1 MVNFLL
7 KFRRINTNVDPGI
20 IILVAVFTISTFIL
34 LTPWVY
40 GHGVG
45 YYSWLRSLFFDG
57 NLDCTNEFQHY
68 IEIFQN
74 EYGWQGVTDDLT
86 VIRTETGVQSNKYQ
100 VGSAILWL
108 PFFLIG
114 HLMTLLVN
122 GLGGNLAVDGYS
134 KFYVLMISI
143 GSALY
148 GFVGLLLAY
157 FLSRKFFSIKISLL
171 ASIGIW
177 FASSTVFYI
186 YLHPSLSHANEIFV
200 VSLFIYYWYQH
211 GVKGNILN
219 WAILGVIGGLMLA
232 VRMENV
238 VFCLLPFFSF
248 IKKLKKDF
256 EEQKRDKFS
265 QLFYKSLIFLSTLI
279 LGFLPQML
287 VWKAVY
293 GRFILNSY
301 GAHFVLIHP
310 VLSKE
315 IGDAGTGDT
324 NFFKFLTHPH
334 LINTFFGSDKGLF
347 LWTPI
352 IIFSIVGLLM
362 LFRKERIL
370 IASLLIT
377 FLIFAYVVS
386 CAGGEGASFGARYLV
401 RCSLIFILGLAAFM
415 NFLSNK
421 LKFIYLLGFVLA
433 FIIWNNFFIIQY
445 ATGMINRAG
454 AINWTSMVT
463 NQFTKVPQFLVTKG
477 TKFLNKRNKAY
488 NNNKN

>member
-1 MVNFLL
+1 MNNFLL
-7 KFRRINTNVDPGI
+7 KLMPIKRMSDPGV
-20 IILVAVFTISTFIL
+20 IILVAVFTVSAFIL
-34 LTPWVY
+34 LTPWIY

-45 YYSWLRSLFFDG
+45 YYAWLRSLFFDG

-68 IEIFQN
+68 IEIFQK

-86 VIRTETGVQSNKYQ
+86 IIRTETGLQSNKYQ
-100 VGSAILWL
+100 LGSAILWL

-114 HLMTLLVN
+114 HLITLLIN
-122 GLGGNLAVDGYS
+122 TFGGNLAVDGYS

-148 GFVGLLLAY
+148 GFIGLLLAY

-211 GVKGNILN
+211 AIKGNSLN
-219 WAILGVIGGLMLA
+219 WAILGLIGGLMLA

-238 VFCLLPFFSF
+238 VFCLLPFISLM
-248 IKKLKKDF
+248 KKLKENF
-256 EEQKRDKFS
+256 TEQKREKYS
-265 QLFYKSLIFLSTLI
+265 QLLYNGLIFLGTLI

-293 GRFILNSY
+293 GKYILNSY
-301 GAHFVLIHP
+301 GAHFVLVHP
-310 VLSKE
+310 VLSNE

-324 NFFKFLTHPH
+324 SFFKFLTHPH
-334 LINTFFGSDKGLF
+334 LFNTFFGSDKGLF

-352 IIFSIVGLLM
+352 IIFSFIGLVI
-362 LFRKERIL
+362 LFKKERIL
-370 IASLLIT
+370 IASLFIT
-377 FLIFAYVVS
+377 FFTFAYIVS
-386 CAGGEGASFGARYLV
+386 CAGGGGASFGARYLV
-401 RCSLIFILGLAAFM
+401 RCSLIFILGLAGFM
-415 NFLSNK
+415 SFLSNK
-421 LKFIYLLGFVLA
+421 LKSIYLFGFVLL
-433 FIIWNNFFIIQY
+433 FMIWNNFFIIQY
-445 ATGMINRAG
+445 ATGMVNRAG
-454 AINWTSMVT
+454 PVNWTKMVR
-463 NQFTKVPQFLVTKG
+463 NQFTKVPQFLLTKG
-477 TKFLNKRNKAY
+477 TGFLTERNKSY
-488 NNNKN
+488 KNNN